1 MLLHTSTALT
11 SIQVGDVTGDGVDD
25 IVALEGAA
33 GTQSLVVFAQC
44 TSRNAV
50 ELHGREPMKRA
61 LMIVTA
67 LASVAHADDKEAA
80 ERYFRAGSKA
90 YSAQNFAAA
99 AADFDEAYKAMPL
112 PEIAFSAAQAYRRLV
127 PARRE
132 ARVRAPLGR
141 ALQGLSRAGEVR
153 RSGRRRRRQP
163 RRDGARAR
171 SARDQAD
178 RGDAGRAC
186 VEHTR
191 LGVSVTIAGQTSD
204 TALREVGDATGEVAK
219 GLHATLDGK
228 PIEPFALVD
237 TDARDH
243 VIAVSADGYQPAE
256 KHVVA
261 IAGQSQ
267 LIELELHAK
276 PATVTVHTESEATVS
291 IDGRAAPGFTLEVP
305 SGKHLLV
312 VTHRGREPFGKEL
325 VLGRGEALTVS
336 APLHETSRRRAVPWV
351 LTGAGVLAAGA
362 ITTGIVALVRDSHA
376 SSLRDQ
382 LAMGNQP
389 ASTADEYDRTV
400 NSRDHFVT
408 ATWILGGAAVA
419 AGATGVL
426 LYLFDQPNAE
436 SVRLAPVIGPTSGAA
451 MLTGHF

>member
-1 MLLHTSTALT
+1 
-11 SIQVGDVTGDGVDD
+11 
-25 IVALEGAA
+25 
-33 GTQSLVVFAQC
+33 
-44 TSRNAV
+44 
-50 ELHGREPMKRA
+50 MKRA
-61 LMIVTA
+61 LMIVMA
-67 LASVAHADDKEAA
+67 FASAAHADDKEAA

-99 AADFDEAYKAMPL
+99 AADFDEAYKAMAL
-112 PEIAFSAAQAYRRLV
+112 PEIAFSAAQAYRRLYRLDAK
-127 PARRE
+127 PE
-132 ARVRAPLGR
+132 Y
-141 ALQGLSRAGEVR
+141 VR
-153 RSGRRRRRQP
+153 RSVELYRVYLAQVKSGGRV
-163 RRDGARAR
+163 
-171 SARDQAD
+171 
-178 RGDAGRAC
+178 GDAADSLGEMERELDRLGIKLTASTPAAPA

-191 LGVSVTIAGQTSD
+191 LGVSVTIAGQASETS
-204 TALREVGDATGEVAK
+204 LREVGDATGEVAK

-237 TDARDH
+237 VDARDH
-243 VIAVSADGYQPAE
+243 VLAVTADGYQPAD

-291 IDGRAAPGFTLEVP
+291 MDGRAAPGFTLEVP

-325 VLGRGEALTVS
+325 VLGRGEALTVA
-336 APLHETSRRRAVPWV
+336 APLRETSRRRAVPWV

-362 ITTGIVALVRDSHA
+362 ITTGIVALVRDGHA
-376 SSLRDQ
+376 SDLRDQ

-389 ASTADEYDRTV
+389 ASTADDYDRTV

-419 AGATGVL
+419 AGTTGLL

>member
-1 MLLHTSTALT
+1 
-11 SIQVGDVTGDGVDD
+11 
-25 IVALEGAA
+25 
-33 GTQSLVVFAQC
+33 
-44 TSRNAV
+44 
-50 ELHGREPMKRA
+50 MKRA
-61 LMIVTA
+61 LMIVMA
-67 LASVAHADDKEAA
+67 LATTARADDKEAA

-99 AADFDEAYKAMPL
+99 ATDFDEAYKAMPL
-112 PEIAFSAAQAYRRLV
+112 PEIAFSAAQAYRRLYRLDAK
-127 PARRE
+127 PDY
-132 ARVRAPLGR
+132 
-141 ALQGLSRAGEVR
+141 VR
-153 RSGRRRRRQP
+153 RSVELYRLYLAQVKSGGRV
-163 RRDGARAR
+163 
-171 SARDQAD
+171 
-178 RGDAGRAC
+178 GDAADSLGEMERELDRLGIKLTASAPAAPA

-191 LGVSVTIAGQTSD
+191 LGVSVTIAGQASD

-237 TDARDH
+237 VDARDH
-243 VIAVSADGYQPAE
+243 VLAVTADGYQPAD

-276 PATVTVHTESEATVS
+276 PATVTVHTEPEATVS
-291 IDGRAAPGFTLEVP
+291 LDGRAAPGFTLEVP

-325 VLGRGEALTVS
+325 VLGRGEALTVA
-336 APLHETSRRRAVPWV
+336 APLRETSRRRAVPWV
-351 LTGAGVLAAGA
+351 LTGAGALAAGA
-362 ITTGIVALVRDSHA
+362 ITTGIVALVRDGHA
-376 SSLRDQ
+376 SDLRDR
-382 LAMGNQP
+382 LAQGNQP
-389 ASTADEYDRTV
+389 ASTGDDYDRTV
-400 NSRDHFVT
+400 SSRDHFVT

-436 SVRLAPVIGPTSGAA
+436 SVRLAPVIGPTAAAA
-451 MLTGHF
+451 MLTGRF